1 MFAFS
6 NRSKLLVAV
15 LSLSA
20 VLPVAAEETATVEE
34 VAVTASPIKA
44 AFPASSHQR
53 ALVGEGE
60 LVEHEPDYKQVEGM
74 LPITEHQY
82 QSLEPKSKLLGL
94 PISSTE

>member
-20 VLPVAAEETATVEE
+20 VLPVAAEETTVEE